1 MSTVGALLAAIAIG
15 SLVLAIR
22 SPSPVGRRLQL
33 LAPDPTRKRSRLQP
47 TSARDLRHAG
57 VALSPDGFLVVKV
70 AAAATGVLLIA
81 TLALFLSLGP
91 VVVLLGAYAGWI
103 APSLV
108 VVSRAGRARTLAQR
122 ATIVLVERLDALV
135 SAGRPA
141 ETALARVLERPTG
154 ATLLDQTLRRVRDA
168 YVLGAPLFRTLAH
181 HAREEG
187 LESCASLAEHLER
200 SRDMGSASAAILRE
214 RRAALRAQERGRALD
229 AASKVEG
236 RLMLV
241 LALCYLPALMLLV
254 VIPLF
259 MSLLDGLAV

>member
-1 MSTVGALLAAIAIG
+1 MSTIGALLAAIALG

-22 SPSPVGRRLQL
+22 SPSAVGRRLQQ
-33 LAPDPTRKRSRLQP
+33 LAPDPTRDTSRRRP
-47 TSARDLRHAG
+47 ASARDLHHAG
-57 VALSPDGFLVVKV
+57 IALTPDAFLVVKV
-70 AAAATGVLLIA
+70 AAGATGVLLIA
-81 TLALFLSLGP
+81 TLSLFLSLGP
-91 VVVLLGAYAGWI
+91 ALVILAAYVGWVMPSVVVA
-103 APSLV
+103 
-108 VVSRAGRARTLAQR
+108 SRAGRARALAHR

-135 SAGRPA
+135 ATGRPP

-154 ATLLDQTLRRVRDA
+154 AALLDQTLRRVSDA

-187 LESCASLAEHLER
+187 LNGCASLAEDLER

-214 RRAALRAQERGRALD
+214 RRAALRAMERSLALN